1 MKTVRLKAMC
11 SRCQR
16 GAVAITFAFS
26 LLVLF
31 GFMALVF
38 DLGRTYVVRTELQNT
53 ADAAALA
60 GAKDLNQ
67 KLSGITAAIATVK
80 AIGLQNNTT
89 FSFTGAAGIEITDG
103 MISVSSCP
111 DGCTWTQANT
121 ITLDGQAA
129 DKTFLKVDIPSGSL
143 ATFFARVPTT
153 QGGTG
158 IQETRTYGLA
168 VAGYYLKEITP
179 IGICAIDLIE
189 GGTRELTPPGAAKE
203 LTEYGFRRGIAYD
216 LMELGPLVENS
227 TPFLLNPVDVYPGPP
242 CEDNHSNADYAR
254 NFICTGTSASIKS
267 APSWAFG
274 STGKSWGPVRDALN
288 SRFDDFGGGANAC
301 VLANAPPDVNVKEY
315 TVPKAAGVG
324 PAGNPRD
331 WTQEGADVYPSRQSI
346 KIDPETHKPV
356 SDLIITAADYGA
368 LWSYSRAVQAVGT
381 SPNATAGNP
390 FTLNDWPGL
399 YAGNTADQT
408 ATGYP
413 SNPSIPPFPAGTLAA
428 PYNTLSGNKYFTEP
442 NISRP
447 GQRDRRVLNVAIVDC
462 ANSSGNNCKAA
473 IRIIGVGRFFM
484 QTTAFNPSSIYAEF
498 DGLINSVQPFDVRLY
513 R

>member
-1 MKTVRLKAMC
+1 MRIVTRLKTEH
-11 SRCQR
+11 RQR
-16 GAVAITFAFS
+16 GAVAITFALS
-26 LLVLF
+26 LLLLM

-38 DLGRTYVVRTELQNT
+38 DLGRTYVVRTELQNA

-67 KLSGITAAIATVK
+67 KLAGVQTAIATVK
-80 AIGLQNNTT
+80 AIGLQNNTK
-89 FSFTGAAGIEITDG
+89 FSFNGDAGIEIFDD
-103 MISVSSCP
+103 MISVSNCP
-111 DGCTWTQANT
+111 YDGCTWIQAST
-121 ITLDGQAA
+121 IASDGQAA

-153 QGGTG
+153 LDGTG

-179 IGICAIDLIE
+179 IGICAIDLIQ

-216 LMELGPLVENS
+216 LMQLGPLVANS

-242 CEDNHSNADYAR
+242 CDNNHSSASYAR
-254 NFICTGTSASIKS
+254 DFICSGTSASIVS

-274 STGKSWGPVRDALN
+274 STGMSWGPVRDALN
-288 SRFDDFGGGANAC
+288 SRFDDFSGAGKC
-301 VLANAPPDVNVKEY
+301 DPTNAPPDANIKEY
-315 TVPKAAGVG
+315 TVPKAAGAG
-324 PAGNPRD
+324 PTGNPRD
-331 WTQEGADVYPSRQSI
+331 WTQPGADSYPSQQSI
-346 KIDPETHKPV
+346 TIDSATHKP
-356 SDLIITAADYGA
+356 IPTPATADYGA

-390 FTLNDWPGL
+390 FTLSDWPGL
-399 YAGNTADQT
+399 YASNTADQT
-408 ATGYP
+408 ASGYP
-413 SNPSIPPFPAGTLAA
+413 GNPSIPPFPVGTLAA
-428 PYNTLSGNKYFTEP
+428 PYNTSSGNKYFTAP
-442 NISRP
+442 PTHPP
-447 GQRDRRVLNVAIVDC
+447 GKKDRRVLNIAIVDC
-462 ANSSGNNCKAA
+462 ATSSGNNCNAA

-484 QTTAFNPSSIYAEF
+484 QTKAVNPSSIYAEF
-498 DGLINSVQPFDVRLY
+498 DGLINPVQSFEVRLY